1 MACDIV
7 GDIPESGQPVLFL
20 DFDDVLNVS
29 APNPDFPCPPLDEG
43 DEPYAFDMER
53 RLDVCTGSGRKASV
67 PIRVSSEMI
76 GDIRSLLDD
85 GAALLWL
92 TSWREQTV
100 LLDSIFGFGGD
111 GMAVGYVD
119 WRRRGF
125 SDYGMFGKVSGL
137 CGLYRF
143 DGDGDGKPPL
153 DSTNR
158 FVSVDDTMM
167 TVTLAGAFASDR
179 AFSLA
184 GIGNSRTAFA
194 DGHKIDGPYGDIP
207 GMSKVSDCIA
217 AGYGIVGAGGD
228 GESVVPFM
236 SVTPDYRCGLTR
248 GQMATI
254 RSFLF
259 E

>member
-29 APNPDFPCPPLDEG
+29 VPNPDFPCPPIDEG

-111 GMAVGYVD
+111 GMTVGYVD

-137 CGLYRF
+137 CGLYQS
-143 DGDGDGKPPL
+143 DGDEGGKPPL

-167 TVTLAGAFASDR
+167 TATLAGALMSER

-184 GIGNSRTAFA
+184 GEDDKTAFA
-194 DGHKIDGPYGDIP
+194 DGSRIDWLYGDIP

-217 AGYGIVGAGGD
+217 AGYGIVGAYD
-228 GESVVPFM
+228 TYESIVPFM

>member
-7 GDIPESGQPVLFL
+7 GDIPRKGQPVLFL

-29 APNPDFPCPPLDEG
+29 APNPDFPCPTIDEG
-43 DEPYAFDMER
+43 DELYAFDIER
-53 RLDVCTGSGRKASV
+53 RLDVCMGSGRKASV
-67 PIRVSSEMI
+67 PIRVSSEML

-100 LLDSIFGFGGD
+100 LLDSIFGFDGD
-111 GMAVGYVD
+111 GMTVGYVD

-137 CGLYRF
+137 CGLYQS
-143 DGDGDGKPPL
+143 DVDEGGKPPL

-158 FVSVDDTMM
+158 FASVDDTMM
-167 TVTLAGAFASDR
+167 TATLAGALMSER
-179 AFSLA
+179 AFSLV
-184 GIGNSRTAFA
+184 GEDDKTAFA
-194 DGHKIDGPYGDIP
+194 DGSKIDWLYGDIP

-217 AGYGIVGAGGD
+217 AGYGIVGVED
-228 GESVVPFM
+228 SDESIVPFM

>member
-1 MACDIV
+1 MACNIV
-7 GDIPESGQPVLFL
+7 GDIPRKGQPVLFL

-29 APNPDFPCPPLDEG
+29 APNPDFHRPPIDEG

-53 RLDVCTGSGRKASV
+53 RLDVCTENGRKASV
-67 PIRVSSEMI
+67 PIRVSSDML
-76 GDIRSLLDD
+76 GDIRSLLNDD
-85 GAALLWL
+85 VALLWL

-100 LLDSIFGFGGD
+100 MLDSIFGFGRD
-111 GMAVGYVD
+111 GMTVGYVD

-137 CGLYRF
+137 CGLYQS
-143 DGDGDGKPPL
+143 DGDEGGKPPL

-167 TVTLAGAFASDR
+167 TATLAGALMSER
-179 AFSLA
+179 AFSLV
-184 GIGNSRTAFA
+184 GDDDKTAFA
-194 DGHKIDGPYGDIP
+194 DGCRIDGLYGDIP

-217 AGYGIVGAGGD
+217 AGYGIVGAGD
-228 GESVVPFM
+228 SDESIVPFM
-236 SVTPDYRCGLTR
+236 SVTPDYRFGLTR

-254 RSFLF
+254 QSFLF

>member
-1 MACDIV
+1 MAFDIV

-29 APNPDFPCPPLDEG
+29 APNPDFPCPPIDEG
-43 DEPYAFDMER
+43 DKPYVFDMER
-53 RLDVCTGSGRKASV
+53 RLDVCTGSDRKAFV

-111 GMAVGYVD
+111 GMTVGYVD
-119 WRRRGF
+119 WRRRGL

-137 CGLYRF
+137 CGLYRS

-167 TVTLAGAFASDR
+167 TVTLAGALMSEM
-179 AFSLA
+179 AFSRV
-184 GIGNSRTAFA
+184 GEGDKTAFA
-194 DGHKIDGPYGDIP
+194 DGSRIDGPYGDIP

-248 GQMATI
+248 GQMAAI

>member
-7 GDIPESGQPVLFL
+7 GDIPRKGQPVLFL

-29 APNPDFPCPPLDEG
+29 APNPDFPRPPIDEG

-53 RLDVCTGSGRKASV
+53 RLDVCAENGRKASV
-67 PIRVSSEMI
+67 PIRVSSDML
-76 GDIRSLLDD
+76 GDIRSLLNDD
-85 GAALLWL
+85 VALLWL

-100 LLDSIFGFGGD
+100 MLDSIFGFGRD
-111 GMAVGYVD
+111 GMTVGYVD

-137 CGLYRF
+137 CGLYQS
-143 DGDGDGKPPL
+143 DGDEGGKPPL

-167 TVTLAGAFASDR
+167 TATLAGALMSER
-179 AFSLA
+179 AFSLV
-184 GIGNSRTAFA
+184 GDDDKTAFA
-194 DGHKIDGPYGDIP
+194 DGSRIDWLYGDIP

-217 AGYGIVGAGGD
+217 AGYGIVGTYD
-228 GESVVPFM
+228 TDESIVPFM

>member
-7 GDIPESGQPVLFL
+7 GDIPRKGQPVLFL

-29 APNPDFPCPPLDEG
+29 APNPDFPCPPIDEG

-53 RLDVCTGSGRKASV
+53 RLDVCTESGRKASV
-67 PIRVSSEMI
+67 PIRVSSDML
-76 GDIRSLLDD
+76 GDIRSLLNDD
-85 GAALLWL
+85 VALLWL

-100 LLDSIFGFGGD
+100 MLDSIFGFGRD
-111 GMAVGYVD
+111 GMTVGYVD

-137 CGLYRF
+137 CGLYQS
-143 DGDGDGKPPL
+143 DGDEGGKPPL

-167 TVTLAGAFASDR
+167 TATLAGALMSEM
-179 AFSLA
+179 AFSLV
-184 GIGNSRTAFA
+184 GDDDKTAFA
-194 DGHKIDGPYGDIP
+194 DGCRIDGLYGDIP

-217 AGYGIVGAGGD
+217 AGYGIVGAGD
-228 GESVVPFM
+228 SDESIVPFM
-236 SVTPDYRCGLTR
+236 SVTPDYRFGLTR

>member
-7 GDIPESGQPVLFL
+7 GDIPRKGQPVLFL

-29 APNPDFPCPPLDEG
+29 APNPDFPRPSIDEG
-43 DEPYAFDMER
+43 DEPYAFDMEK
-53 RLDVCTGSGRKASV
+53 RLDVCTESGRKASV
-67 PIRVSSEMI
+67 TIRVSSEML

-111 GMAVGYVD
+111 GMTVGYVD

-137 CGLYRF
+137 CGLYQS
-143 DGDGDGKPPL
+143 DGDESGKPLL

-167 TVTLAGAFASDR
+167 TATLAGALMSER
-179 AFSLA
+179 AFSLV
-184 GIGNSRTAFA
+184 GDDDKTAFA
-194 DGHKIDGPYGDIP
+194 DECRIDGLYGDIP

-217 AGYGIVGAGGD
+217 AGYGIAGAGD
-228 GESVVPFM
+228 SDESIIPFM

>member
-7 GDIPESGQPVLFL
+7 GDIPRKGQPVLFL

-29 APNPDFPCPPLDEG
+29 ASNPDFPCPPIDEG
-43 DEPYAFDMER
+43 DEPYSFDMER
-53 RLDVCTGSGRKASV
+53 RLDVCTGSDRKASV
-67 PIRVSSEMI
+67 PIRVSSDML

-111 GMAVGYVD
+111 GMTIGYVD

-137 CGLYRF
+137 CGLYQS
-143 DGDGDGKPPL
+143 DGDEGGKPPL

-167 TVTLAGAFASDR
+167 TVTLAGALMSER
-179 AFSLA
+179 AFSLVA
-184 GIGNSRTAFA
+184 EDDKTAFA
-194 DGHKIDGPYGDIP
+194 NERRIDDPYGYIP

-217 AGYGIVGAGGD
+217 AGYGIVGTGD
-228 GESVVPFM
+228 SDESIVPFM